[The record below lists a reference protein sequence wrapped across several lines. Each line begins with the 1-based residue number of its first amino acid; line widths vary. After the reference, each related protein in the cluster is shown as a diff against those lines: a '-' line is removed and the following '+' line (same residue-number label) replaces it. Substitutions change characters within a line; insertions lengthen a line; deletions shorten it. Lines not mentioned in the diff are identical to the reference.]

1 MESQPQILNSG
12 IILKAFT
19 HVYITNFVITLYL
32 NEELKAFLELG
43 SELQCLLKVKE
54 DLS

>member
-19 HVYITNFVITLYL
+19 NEISMHVTKGLIVI
-32 NEELKAFLELG
+32 LG
-43 SELQCLLKVKE
+43 GIMQE
-54 DLS
+54 